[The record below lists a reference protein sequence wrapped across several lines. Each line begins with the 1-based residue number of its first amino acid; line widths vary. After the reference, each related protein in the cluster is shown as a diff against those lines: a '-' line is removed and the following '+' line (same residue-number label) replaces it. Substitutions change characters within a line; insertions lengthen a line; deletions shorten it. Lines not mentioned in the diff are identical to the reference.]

1 MADAVNFGDD
11 GFPQKDERPL
21 LALSESITASRASL
35 PLRRDESPPDESP
48 ARPSRSGGG
57 SSPGAGRDEF
67 TGALQPLQVKIPAD
81 LIQSLKLHA
90 ISSGQT
96 MSEMVLECLT
106 SKATIGK
113 AWISTRGKRAA

>member
-1 MADAVNFGDD
+1 
-11 GFPQKDERPL
+11 
-21 LALSESITASRASL
+21 
-35 PLRRDESPPDESP
+35 
-48 ARPSRSGGG
+48 
-57 SSPGAGRDEF
+57 
-67 TGALQPLQVKIPAD
+67 LQPLQVKIPAD